1 MSQIIFIHKKNDKEL
16 FNEYKYKIS
25 KMSIKTL
32 CNNSS
37 INKKYLLES
46 IDLSDYLFVSLFRN
60 EIRGFAIVYHESDNG
75 KYLHISLICNSTQH
89 NMKTRKNIN
98 VTRFGGKAI
107 IQDIIKYGQK
117 IKVKGIKLDAIKTVI
132 PYYYKLGFH
141 FIHSEN
147 KLDEEQKLIKQLQ
160 NSNTQEKKNTVLK
173 NIVNKFYPGFFKE
186 QNLYKMGK
194 SDQEAFQ
201 EIMEDGI
208 PMKLEFKKHSICKGK
223 SIKNPNKC
231 KKYKTCKVVTG
242 NLRSYCRKKNN
253 TTKKQTGGTKL
264 KLGIADK
271 DRIKAEWK
279 GKDRQLYTYPREL
292 YTPESQDDDE
302 GISSLE
308 QFTEKDSFEKLEK
321 ALVPDMTHIFVI
333 VYGLVNKPKAVMYLG
348 DQGHTHSQLS
358 ADKGDNWILAA
369 GEIRRDKGDKKLK
382 ISNQSGHYEPDSQH
396 VKDITIDFF
405 AGLIDIDFYKP
416 FKDESESSQSQS
428 PQSPLDMGYTEP
440 DDGVYRVHK
449 EKLK

>member
-37 INKKYLLES
+37 ISKQYLLES

-160 NSNTQEKKNTVLK
+160 NSNTEEKKNTILK

-208 PMKLEFKKHSICKGK
+208 PMKLDFKKHSICKGK

-253 TTKKQTGGTKL
+253 TRKNL
-264 KLGIADK
+264 
-271 DRIKAEWK
+271 
-279 GKDRQLYTYPREL
+279 
-292 YTPESQDDDE
+292 
-302 GISSLE
+302 
-308 QFTEKDSFEKLEK
+308 
-321 ALVPDMTHIFVI
+321 
-333 VYGLVNKPKAVMYLG
+333 
-348 DQGHTHSQLS
+348 
-358 ADKGDNWILAA
+358 
-369 GEIRRDKGDKKLK
+369 
-382 ISNQSGHYEPDSQH
+382 
-396 VKDITIDFF
+396 
-405 AGLIDIDFYKP
+405 
-416 FKDESESSQSQS
+416 
-428 PQSPLDMGYTEP
+428 
-440 DDGVYRVHK
+440 
-449 EKLK
+449 

>member
-1 MSQIIFIHKKNDKEL
+1 MSQIIFIHKKNNKEL

-37 INKKYLLES
+37 ISKQYLLES
-46 IDLSDYLFVSLFRN
+46 IDLCDYLFVSLFRN
-60 EIRGFAIVYHESDNG
+60 EIRGFAIVYHEYDNG

-117 IKVKGIKLDAIKTVI
+117 IKVKGIKLDAIKNVI

-160 NSNTQEKKNTVLK
+160 NSNTQEKKNTILK

-253 TTKKQTGGTKL
+253 TTKKQTGGTKVEL
-264 KLGIADK
+264 IPRH
-271 DRIKAEWK
+271 RIKAEWK
-279 GKDRQLYTYPREL
+279 GKDRQLYTYPTDV
-292 YTPESQDDDE
+292 YIPDSQDDE
-302 GISSLE
+302 QGISSLE
-308 QFTEKDSFEKLEK
+308 QFTETDSFEQLKE
-321 ALVPDMTHIFVI
+321 ALTPGITHLFVI
-333 VYGLVNKPKAVMYLG
+333 EYLGTTKAVMRLG
-348 DQGHTHSQLS
+348 DQRHTHSQLS
-358 ADKGDNWILAA
+358 ADKGKNYILAA
-369 GEIRRDKGDKKLK
+369 GEIRWDKGDNKLK
-382 ISNQSGHYEPDSQH
+382 ISNQSGHYQPDSND
-396 VKDITIDFF
+396 VKNVTIDFF
-405 AGLIDIDFYKP
+405 AGRIDIDFYKP
-416 FKDESESSQSQS
+416 FPNISDSEPSQSQS
-428 PQSPLDMGYTEP
+428 PQSPLDMGHTEP
-440 DDGVYRVHK
+440 DDGLYRVQK